1 MFNNTELSK
10 NITKNNQLPTTITLT
25 SKFSQDDV
33 RIQFKNEG
41 IEHTNHRPFMLTTS
55 YVNQFS
61 NEIHELV
68 NKELF
73 SLRALTKEALKS
85 KKGIKAS
92 VIVNAAVSTSLA
104 SDSLIAE
111 KIKVEIKIPF
121 EKCLSFKD
129 FFHPVSQLFIPI
141 AEYVQHFEIKA
152 SNYNLYHLH
161 AFLTF
166 SKDEILYVCQ
176 NPIAPCNKTKLDWAA
191 FLLKIYEQ
199 SLNSHTVTFSIDCMD
214 GKLMLENSLI
224 SLPAIAFEKILI

>member
-25 SKFSQDDV
+25 SQFSQEDV
-33 RIQFKNEG
+33 RIQLKNEG
-41 IEHTNHRPFMLTTS
+41 MEYSNHRPFMLTTS

-61 NEIHELV
+61 NEIQELV
-68 NKELF
+68 NRELF
-73 SLRALTKEALKS
+73 SLRALTNDALKS
-85 KKGIKAS
+85 KKGINAS
-92 VIVNAAVSTSLA
+92 VIVHAGVSTSLT
-104 SDSLIAE
+104 SDSLIAD
-111 KIKVEIKIPF
+111 KVRVEIKIPF
-121 EKCLSFKD
+121 EKCSSFKD

-141 AEYVQHFEIKA
+141 AEYVQRFEIKA

-176 NPIAPCNKTKLDWAA
+176 NPIAPCQKTKANWSA

-199 SLNSHTVTFSIDCMD
+199 TLNSHTVTFSIDCMD
-214 GKLMLENSLI
+214 GNLILDNSLI